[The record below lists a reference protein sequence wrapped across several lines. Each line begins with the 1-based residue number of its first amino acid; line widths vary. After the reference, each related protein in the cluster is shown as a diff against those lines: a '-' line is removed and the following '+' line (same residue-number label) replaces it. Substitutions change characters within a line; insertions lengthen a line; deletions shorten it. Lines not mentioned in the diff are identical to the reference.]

1 MDIIVAENV
10 VAPNRSAVTPDL
22 LMRGM
27 AHDLRNMLAVISSGV
42 VMLEREGNHPKREMI
57 FEGMHRAIGNAAVLA
72 KSIVSITGDHGQ
84 APEVVTLPSA
94 MDALSLL
101 IERSLGRGVAL
112 HRRMPADLWPIKVV
126 RTYLEFA
133 LLNLFVNASD
143 AMPNGGTVTVEASNA
158 FRGKSDLP
166 GGVGDFVRIVIS
178 DTGTGIPPETLTR
191 VFEPFFTTKDRA
203 RGTGLGLGQV
213 RRFAEQH
220 GGDVVI
226 ESAVNRGTRVI
237 LHLPRAILRN
247 R

>member
-1 MDIIVAENV
+1 MDIIVAQNV
-10 VAPNRSAVTPDL
+10 VAPSTNAVTPDL

-27 AHDLRNMLAVISSGV
+27 AHDLKNMLAVISSGV
-42 VMLEREGNHPKREMI
+42 VMLEREGNHPKREII

-72 KSIVSITGDHGQ
+72 KSIVSISGDLGQ
-84 APEVVTLPSA
+84 APEVTTLPSTI
-94 MDALSLL
+94 DGLSLL
-101 IERSLGRGVAL
+101 VERSLGHGVVL
-112 HRRMPADLWPIKVV
+112 QRKLPPDLWPIKVV

-133 LLNLFVNASD
+133 LLNLLVNASD
-143 AMPNGGTVTVEASNA
+143 AMPNGGAVTVEASNA
-158 FRGKSDLP
+158 FRGKSNLP
-166 GGVGDFVRIVIS
+166 GGVGDFVRIVVS
-178 DTGTGIPPETLTR
+178 DTGTGIPPETLAR

-226 ESAVNRGTRVI
+226 ESAVGRGTSVI
-237 LHLPRAILRN
+237 LHLPRAVLRK